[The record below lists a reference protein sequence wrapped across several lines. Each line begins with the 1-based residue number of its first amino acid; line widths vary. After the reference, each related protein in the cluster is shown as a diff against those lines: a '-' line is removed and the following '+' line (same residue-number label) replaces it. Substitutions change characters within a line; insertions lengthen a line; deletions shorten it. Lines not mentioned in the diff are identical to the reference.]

1 METFSKPFAC
11 IFDMDGVLVDNRE
24 YHKQAW
30 AQFIDT
36 YCTNKQFDYEEL
48 MVKFFG
54 KTNQKI
60 FEYLFDKTMDGNELE
75 MWEDRKEVI
84 YRTNINTKIVP
95 VGGLIE
101 FLHSL
106 KNAHVPTGIGTS
118 GPMKN
123 VLFVLDKFVAHQFFT
138 AITDGNQVEHGK
150 PDPEVFL
157 LTAKKL
163 GVEPRRCIVFED
175 SISGVQAGLN
185 AGMTVVGI
193 ATEHSIE
200 RLISVGATIAVKDF
214 TKINIED
221 VYSLLK

>member
-1 METFSKPFAC
+1 METFPKPFAC

-36 YCTNKQFDYEEL
+36 YCGDKKFDYEEL
-48 MVKFFG
+48 MVQFFG

-60 FEYLFDKTMDGNELE
+60 FEFLFDRKMEGNELAL
-75 MWEDRKEVI
+75 WEDRKEEL
-84 YRTNINTKIVP
+84 YRVGINTDIVP
-95 VGGLIE
+95 VPGLIE

-106 KNAHVPTGIGTS
+106 KATNIPTGIGTS

-123 VLFVLDKFVAHQFFT
+123 VQFVLDKFVAHQFFS
-138 AITDGNQVEHGK
+138 AITDGNQVERGK

-157 LTAKKL
+157 RTAQKL
-163 GVEPRRCIVFED
+163 GTDPHRCIVFED
-175 SISGVQAGLN
+175 SFSGVQAGLN

-193 ATEHSIE
+193 ATEHSVE
-200 RLISVGATIAVKDF
+200 LLLHVGATIAVRDF
-214 TKINIED
+214 TEINLEK